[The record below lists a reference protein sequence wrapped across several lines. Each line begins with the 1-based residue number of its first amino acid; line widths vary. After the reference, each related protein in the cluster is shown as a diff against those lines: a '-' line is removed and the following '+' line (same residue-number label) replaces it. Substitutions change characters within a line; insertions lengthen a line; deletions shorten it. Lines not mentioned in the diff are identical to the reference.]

1 MNDNPLWQL
10 AWGFLAISMIAV
22 GGGIAVVPEM
32 NRLAVDVHGWMD
44 DARFAQLFALA
55 QAAPGPNVLVVGLI
69 GWQVAGLAG
78 MMVATLAMT
87 GPAALIAFWFSRA
100 RRRLSGAGWLRLME
114 RGLVPVA
121 VGLILASGVI
131 LAQGAAAQWRTLGA
145 AVLGSAPMGWVALGL
160 AAAATL
166 FVWRSDRSPLWVL
179 AVGAVAGA
187 VLL

>member
-1 MNDNPLWQL
+1 MNDSPLFQL
-10 AWGFLAISMIAV
+10 ALGFVALSLIAV

-69 GWQVAGLAG
+69 GWQVAGLKG
-78 MMVATLAMT
+78 MLVATLAMT
-87 GPAALIAFWFSRA
+87 GPAGLIAYGFSRF
-100 RRRLSGAGWLRLME
+100 RRRLAGARWLRLTE
-114 RGLVPVA
+114 AGLVPIA

-131 LAQGAAAQWRTLGA
+131 LGQAAALAPICVALTLGA
-145 AVLGSAPMGWVALGL
+145 TV
-160 AAAATL
+160 

-179 AVGAVAGA
+179 AAGALAGA
-187 VLL
+187 VFL